1 MNNISKS
8 NFSFSL
14 HSRRTTLS
22 LLRAALKKKERTT
35 KRNPERR
42 DDESTTLSLSSYLTS
57 LVVFIN
63 NTPQFK
69 DDFTFV
75 LLLLRVKFF
84 FLTSRRRELEKKKKT
99 LNTLSSREAKDP
111 MFHALKVEI
120 PAQRHKTENTHNN
133 MGVSI
138 LYVSNSFLFAHKR
151 YPFRRIRRFRCDGTF
166 AR

>member
-1 MNNISKS
+1 MMKAP
-8 NFSFSL
+8 
-14 HSRRTTLS
+14 LS
-22 LLRAALKKKERTT
+22 
-35 KRNPERR
+35 
-42 DDESTTLSLSSYLTS
+42 LSLSSYLTS